1 VAPPSRD
8 KLQAS
13 RHKLEGGNEHD
24 TSEDIT
30 VDLRQKTD
38 GDLGQFGRRF
48 WICSGRGGGSVQ
60 PRVAARK
67 WYYNGIW
74 VNYQADGAGQ
84 STGQDIISIAFNST
98 NGKVTV
104 KGTHKKVDQNGQT
117 EVKQDEGT
125 GTYTVS
131 QSCIAT
137 LTFPGDGNEPDDVVK
152 LRVFPKKGIFVTL
165 DQNEQP
171 DEIALGFGL
180 KAE

>member
-1 VAPPSRD
+1 MTHQR
-8 KLQAS
+8 
-13 RHKLEGGNEHD
+13 
-24 TSEDIT
+24 TS
-30 VDLRQKTD
+30 Q
-38 GDLGQFGRRF
+38 
-48 WICSGRGGGSVQ
+48 WICARKQMLVWASLVVVFGFAAVVEAAPCSRASLRG
-60 PRVAARK
+60 K
-67 WYYNGIW
+67 WYYQGIW

-84 STGQDIISIAFNST
+84 STGYDVFSVAFNST

-104 KGTHKKVDQNGQT
+104 KGTAKEVDQYGQT
-117 EVKQDEGT
+117 EVEQKDQV